1 MTEEHTGGSDTRE
14 GLSKREALSIL
25 EQQVAGPERLFE
37 TPMSQWRLAL
47 RRFRE
52 RKSGMIGLG
61 IVTFLILV
69 AIFAP
74 LLAPYEPNQ
83 VLIGREDIG
92 PRASPCVHILGC
104 DPETPQHVLGTDAN
118 VRDVFS
124 RMIFGSRISLS
135 LGFFTVTL
143 ALVVGATIGAIAGYK
158 GGWLDNV
165 LMRFMDVILGFPS
178 LLLAIAIV
186 MVLGRGL
193 QNALLA
199 IAVVTMPQYARVMR
213 AQVLAIKESDFVAAS
228 RALGATPRRI
238 LLRRVVPNAM
248 TPIVVLATLGV
259 ATAILEAAGLSFLGL
274 GAQPPLAEW
283 GTMLA
288 QERNNVFTSP
298 HLVFFPGLAIM
309 ITVLGFNLMGDGLRD
324 ALDPTL
330 NK

>member
-1 MTEEHTGGSDTRE
+1 
-14 GLSKREALSIL
+14 
-25 EQQVAGPERLFE
+25 
-37 TPMSQWRLAL
+37 
-47 RRFRE
+47 
-52 RKSGMIGLG
+52 
-61 IVTFLILV
+61 
-69 AIFAP
+69 
-74 LLAPYEPNQ
+74 
-83 VLIGREDIG
+83 
-92 PRASPCVHILGC
+92 
-104 DPETPQHVLGTDAN
+104 
-118 VRDVFS
+118 
-124 RMIFGSRISLS
+124 
-135 LGFFTVTL
+135 
-143 ALVVGATIGAIAGYK
+143 VVGATIGAIAGYK

-238 LLRRVVPNAM
+238 LIRRVVPNAM